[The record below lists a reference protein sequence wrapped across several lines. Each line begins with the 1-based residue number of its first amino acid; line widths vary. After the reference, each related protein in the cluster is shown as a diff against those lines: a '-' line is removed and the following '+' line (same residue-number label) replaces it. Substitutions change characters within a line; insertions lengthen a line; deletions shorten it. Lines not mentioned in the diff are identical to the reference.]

1 MSFFQNVFLFLH
13 DLMRLLQHI
22 ESIYHLFIDRVFD
35 TFFLSNQENLYMIN
49 HDSDLFYDIY
59 NAINEDNRR
68 QTHYLL
74 LILPN
79 YFDICF
85 IVISKVLLQRHLL
98 HH

>member
-1 MSFFQNVFLFLH
+1 MQ
-13 DLMRLLQHI
+13 LLQHI
-22 ESIYHLFIDRVFD
+22 ESIYHLFIDRVFCYL
-35 TFFLSNQENLYMIN
+35 FLSNQENLYMIN

-59 NAINEDNRR
+59 NAINEHIGR

-85 IVISKVLLQRHLL
+85 IVISKVLLQLRLL

>member
-1 MSFFQNVFLFLH
+1 
-13 DLMRLLQHI
+13 
-22 ESIYHLFIDRVFD
+22 
-35 TFFLSNQENLYMIN
+35 MIN

-59 NAINEDNRR
+59 NAINEHIGR

-85 IVISKVLLQRHLL
+85 IVISKVLLQLRLL